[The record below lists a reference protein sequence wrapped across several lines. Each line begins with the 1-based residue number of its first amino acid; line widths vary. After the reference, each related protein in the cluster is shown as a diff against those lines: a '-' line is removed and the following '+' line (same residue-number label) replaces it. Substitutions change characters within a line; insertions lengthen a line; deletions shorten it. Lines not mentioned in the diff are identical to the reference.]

1 MRNFVLTSESVT
13 VGHPDKLCDQISDAV
28 VDACLASDPQGAINA
43 ECAAASGVIFLSLRH
58 RRELAFDP
66 AATARRVIDL
76 AGYHNSDAPTRMT
89 VMLDSVLNGEMAGP
103 SSDPDRPAGHMTT
116 VFGHACDHTPE
127 RIALPIW
134 SAHRLTACLDGL
146 RRDGSLAGLSPDA
159 QVQVAVRFEE
169 RRPVAFDVIALTFSA
184 DTDDLS
190 EAAVREVFVSDVVA
204 PALGAAEA
212 APGPETRI
220 VVTRR
225 SERGGPR
232 THAGLTGRKTADDCY
247 GSFSRHGSSAL
258 SGKDPARVDRIAAY
272 AARHA
277 ALSVVEA
284 GLARECEVQLSYV
297 AGDSGPIS
305 VEVDTFGSGAKPDA
319 DILRIVGAAFDFRV
333 GAIAERFGLWG
344 LPAARDGRFY
354 RDLATYGHFGR
365 SDLDLPWETA
375 AEI

>member
-13 VGHPDKLCDQISDAV
+13 VGHPDKICDQISDAV
-28 VDACLASDPQGAINA
+28 VDACLTSDPEGGINA

-66 AATARRVIDL
+66 AATARRVIDD
-76 AGYHNSDAPTRMT
+76 AGYLDADSPARTT
-89 VMLDSVLNGEMAGP
+89 VMLDSVLNGEMPGP
-103 SSDPDRPAGHMTT
+103 SAGREQRAGHMTT
-116 VFGHACDHTPE
+116 VFGHACDQTPE

-134 SAHRLTACLDGL
+134 SAHRLTAQLDAL
-146 RRDGSLAGLSPDA
+146 RQDGRLTGLSPDA

-169 RRPVAFDVIALTFSA
+169 RRPVAFDVIALTFAA
-184 DTDDLS
+184 DPADLD
-190 EAAVREVFVSDVVA
+190 EDAVREAFLSDVVT
-204 PALGAAEA
+204 PALAEAAA

-225 SERGGPR
+225 ADRGGPR

-258 SGKDPARVDRIAAY
+258 SGKDPSRVDRITAY

-277 ALSVVEA
+277 ALSVVAA

-305 VEVDTFGSGAKPDA
+305 VELDTFGSGTKPDS
-319 DILRIVGAAFDFRV
+319 DILQTVAAAFDFRV
-333 GAIAERFGLWG
+333 GAIVERFGLWG
-344 LPAARDGRFY
+344 LPAARGGRFF

-365 SDLDLPWETA
+365 SDLDLPWETPA
-375 AEI
+375 AL